1 VNACKEFYH
10 AGISQIALIVLL
22 QCTYMLILLAKHAT
36 GSDVADSYRWSALL
50 QALVW
55 CTAHQQ
61 QQRNRGTADIALHCT
76 ASPSV
81 RLEVLSEL
89 TRVFNLRAKTTIE
102 HQGDAPN
109 AQLLRWLAQAAGAML
124 LHSTAAA
131 VQLISTDS
139 RTDDTVPAHDDSSS
153 SSSGDAVTGTTATA
167 TASAAGVSASS
178 AGVCTAQHLKAAQ
191 YLQRA
196 GLCDALDTA
205 AVAQCLA
212 DRLLVNT
219 NIVADAATTTAT
231 AGAAAEALQHK
242 QRYSSA
248 QLAGMCAATVAAGS
262 SAVGRQLVRALLSS
276 SADTSGCGA
285 AAVAARAEAV
295 KWIVKLRL
303 TDDKEFVPV
312 LLHNSTSSS
321 CTYSDSSTVA
331 ATAATAA
338 VHGGAQQ
345 SLLPVL
351 ALPPASELAVVLV
364 CGAASLALARS
375 VLLPLQQHTNKQTVP
390 VVVGIDTEWRP
401 FSTGQQRTRVS
412 LVQVACSTHA
422 FLFDLMSLEHGWSPT
437 TTGTTSNSSKTSIS
451 TTITETSDV
460 HMQQEESNGNNVVTE
475 LYRELMQELL
485 TSERV
490 TKLAYGFDNDHR

>member
-1 VNACKEFYH
+1 
-10 AGISQIALIVLL
+10 
-22 QCTYMLILLAKHAT
+22 
-36 GSDVADSYRWSALL
+36 
-50 QALVW
+50 VW
-55 CTAHQQ
+55 CTAHQHL
-61 QQRNRGTADIALHCT
+61 RISDTTHVSLHCT
-76 ASPSV
+76 ATPAVS
-81 RLEVLSEL
+81 LEVLSEL
-89 TRVFNLRAKTTIE
+89 TRVFNLRAGTANE
-102 HQGDAPN
+102 HQGGAPK

-131 VQLISTDS
+131 AQLSSTDS
-139 RTDDTVPAHDDSSS
+139 STDDTVVADEDSSS
-153 SSSGDAVTGTTATA
+153 SSSSDAVTGTTA
-167 TASAAGVSASS
+167 SVSASS

-196 GLCDALDTA
+196 RLCDALDSAT
-205 AVAQCLA
+205 VAQCLA

-219 NIVADAATTTAT
+219 NNTADAATATAT
-231 AGAAAEALQHK
+231 ASAAAEALQHK

-262 SAVGRQLVRALLSS
+262 SAVGRQLVRALLRS
-276 SADTSGCGA
+276 SADDSA
-285 AAVAARAEAV
+285 SSAAVAARAEAV

-303 TDDKEFVPV
+303 TDDREFVPV

-321 CTYSDSSTVA
+321 CSYSDSGTVA
-331 ATAATAA
+331 ATGATAA
-338 VHGGAQQ
+338 AMHSAQQ

-351 ALPPASELAVVLV
+351 TLPPATQLAVVLV
-364 CGAASLALARS
+364 CDAASLALARNI
-375 VLLPLQQHTNKQTVP
+375 LLPVQQHTDKQAKP

-422 FLFDLMSLEHGWSPT
+422 FLFDLMSLEQGWLPT
-437 TTGTTSNSSKTSIS
+437 AATSNNSSSS
-451 TTITETSDV
+451 TGDLITRTTDV
-460 HMQQEESNGNNVVTE
+460 HMQQQESSCSVVTE